1 MKGGHKNNMN
11 IELNQEELDLLID
24 SVTKEKN
31 NTLFQIHN
39 IREGISLSDY
49 DLLEF
54 LDHLQERL
62 SSIYDLKTKLCN
74 YSISLQEEN

>member
-1 MKGGHKNNMN
+1 MN
-11 IELNQEELDLLID
+11 IELNQKELDLLID

-39 IREGISLSDY
+39 ISEELSLSDY
-49 DLLEF
+49 DFLEY
-54 LDHLQERL
+54 LDYLRERL

-74 YSISLQEEN
+74 YSIACQEEN

>member
-1 MKGGHKNNMN
+1 MN

-31 NTLFQIHN
+31 NTLFQINN

-49 DLLEF
+49 NLYDF

-62 SSIYDLKTKLCN
+62 NSIYDLKTKLCN
-74 YSISLQEEN
+74 YSIENQEEI